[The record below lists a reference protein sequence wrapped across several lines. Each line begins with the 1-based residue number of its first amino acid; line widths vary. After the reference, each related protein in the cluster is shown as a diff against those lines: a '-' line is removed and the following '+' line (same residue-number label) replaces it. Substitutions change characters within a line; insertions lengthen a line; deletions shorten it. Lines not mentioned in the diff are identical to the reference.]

1 MPLAICAGF
10 HMSIR
15 LKVALPFLI
24 LTVVV
29 SVIGVYVVT
38 RLVTGS
44 LSERLTN
51 QLLESGRVVLD
62 NFVQQEGQHVQEA
75 FRIVYTNGLADAVT
89 EEDHQAALRIA
100 EPAFGSGTIDNLIL
114 VSPQGKEVLQLL
126 HDSGGNII
134 VVDKDTGASKSPI
147 VTPFLQ
153 NQNPE
158 DPPRRAMGNN
168 LVNNELYYYTA
179 LPMSVDGEFKG
190 VIIVGTSIKR
200 LLPAF
205 KQVAL
210 SDIIIYGGDGR
221 AIATTFGLMGDDS
234 LDTLSITQDQYRNI
248 INTTEDIV
256 TGVNIEVAGHPYIVG
271 RAPLQIG
278 NDRIAVFAVA
288 LPSDF
293 VVQFG
298 SDSRTTY
305 VVIFTIL
312 MLLVVVIGYF
322 VSRMII
328 VPLYSLVNTSQA
340 IAGGDLT
347 RRTGLKTKDEIGALA
362 STFDEMT
369 SRLQERTLQ
378 LEQTN
383 EELKKID
390 KTKTNF
396 IQISAHEL
404 RTPLTLIM
412 GYSQML
418 EQDLKSNPEMQN
430 LAHGIL
436 EGAERMTDVVDSML
450 DVSRIDS
457 NALVLRKTNVSVEP
471 IIRKVEKEFNTA
483 FQERNIKFNTEGLEE
498 LPSVTAD
505 PDMLQKVFYHL
516 VMNAIK
522 YTPDGGNIKVS
533 GRYVNGS
540 EPPQL
545 EISVCDTGVGV
556 DPEMS
561 ELIFRKFHQ
570 TGEVLLHS
578 SGKTKFKGGGPGL
591 GLAIARGIVQA
602 HGGRVWVESP
612 GHDEEKFPG
621 SRFVI
626 ALPAQNRK
634 ESES

>member
-340 IAGGDLT
+340 IAGGDLN

-621 SRFVI
+621 SRFVV

>member
-1 MPLAICAGF
+1 MPLTICAGF

-621 SRFVI
+621 SRFVV